1 MSKIIVLF
9 LLDLLI
15 SSAVAAGLYSTRG
28 TDAALTTG
36 LSIFISFSPVCLAL
50 AEFFT
55 LYLARKNFSA
65 LDVTINNPTAL
76 KILADVNVVAF
87 PYNRVLTCNEY
98 YIMDLVTE
106 GLKQS
111 ELLTMAASAEHDAQN
126 ILGRT
131 IYDAAVSR
139 GLKLQK
145 PTETKELPGRGVEAT
160 IRGIVV
166 RVGSP
171 GWIIGLGISASANF
185 RTKIDQMLVKGK
197 SALLVSTGRL
207 ARGVISLKDE
217 INEDAKIFLTAL
229 RTKKI
234 ETLLLTAQ
242 PKKMAYRIA
251 KDFELDN
258 IRTNLTPEGKAREIQ
273 IFRARGKVVAAIGS
287 DLQDL
292 PALASADVSFLLAG
306 GSLNPEELT
315 DSKIDFEI
323 PLLESFLTIREI
335 SCKVAKILKINRW
348 LALLSWAVLI
358 PPAILSAL
366 ENPPIPF
373 NPLMAALGV
382 AIFGVIILANSLRIK
397 S

>member
-1 MSKIIVLF
+1 MRKITILF
-9 LLDLLI
+9 LLDLII
-15 SSAVAAGLYSTRG
+15 SGAVAAWLYFTRG
-28 TDAALTTG
+28 VDAAFTTG
-36 LSIFISFSPVCLAL
+36 LSVFIAFSPICLVL

-55 LYLARKNFSA
+55 LYIARRKLSA
-65 LDVTINNPTAL
+65 LDVTINNANAL

-111 ELLTMAASAEHDAQN
+111 DLLTIAASAERDAEN

-131 IYDAAVSR
+131 IYDAAVAR
-139 GLKLQK
+139 GLKPQK
-145 PTETKELPGRGVEAT
+145 PTEFKELTGRGVEA
-160 IRGIVV
+160 IIKKIVV

-171 GWIIGLGISASANF
+171 GWIIGLGVSTSANL

-197 SALLVSTGRL
+197 STLLVSTGRL
-207 ARGVISLKDE
+207 ARGIISLKDE

-273 IFRARGKVVAAIGS
+273 IFRARGKIVAAIGS
-287 DLQDL
+287 DSQDL
-292 PALASADVSFLLAG
+292 LALTSADVSFLLSG

-315 DSKIDFEI
+315 DRKFDFEI
-323 PLLESFLTIREI
+323 PTLESFLAIKEI
-335 SCKVAKILKINRW
+335 SSKISKVLKINRW
-348 LALLSWAVLI
+348 QY
-358 PPAILSAL
+358 
-366 ENPPIPF
+366 
-373 NPLMAALGV
+373 
-382 AIFGVIILANSLRIK
+382 R
-397 S
+397 

>member
-1 MSKIIVLF
+1 MRKITILF
-9 LLDLLI
+9 LLDLII
-15 SSAVAAGLYSTRG
+15 SGAVAAWLYFTRG
-28 TDAALTTG
+28 VDAAFTTG
-36 LSIFISFSPVCLAL
+36 LSVFIAFSPICLVL

-55 LYLARKNFSA
+55 LYIARRKLSA
-65 LDVTINNPTAL
+65 LDVTINNANAL

-111 ELLTMAASAEHDAQN
+111 DLLTIAASAERDAEN

-131 IYDAAVSR
+131 IYDAAVAR
-139 GLKLQK
+139 GLKPQK
-145 PTETKELPGRGVEAT
+145 PTEFKELTGRGVEA
-160 IRGIVV
+160 IIKKIVV

-171 GWIIGLGISASANF
+171 GWIIGLGVSTSANL

-197 SALLVSTGRL
+197 STLLVSTGRL
-207 ARGVISLKDE
+207 ARGIISLKDE

-273 IFRARGKVVAAIGS
+273 IFRARGKIVAAIGS
-287 DLQDL
+287 DSQDL
-292 PALASADVSFLLAG
+292 LALTSADVSFLLSG

-315 DSKIDFEI
+315 DRKFDFEI
-323 PLLESFLTIREI
+323 PTLESFLAIKEI
-335 SCKVAKILKINRW
+335 SSKISKVLKINRW
-348 LALLSWAVLI
+348 LAFLSWILLV

-366 ENPPIPF
+366 EPPPIFF
-373 NPLMAALGV
+373 NPLIAAIGV
-382 AIFGVIILANSLRIK
+382 AIFSAVIVANSLRTK
-397 S
+397 

>member
-1 MSKIIVLF
+1 MKKIIILF

-15 SSAVAAGLYSTRG
+15 SGAVAAGLYSTRG
-28 TDAALTTG
+28 TDAAFTTG
-36 LSIFISFSPVCLAL
+36 LSIFISFSPICLVL

-55 LYLARKNFSA
+55 VYLVRKKIAEF
-65 LDVTINNPTAL
+65 DVTINNPDAL

-111 ELLTMAASAEHDAQN
+111 ELLTMAASAERGAEN

-145 PTETKELPGRGVEAT
+145 STEFNELPGRGVEAT

-171 GWIIGLGISASANF
+171 GWIINLGISTSANL
-185 RTKIDQMLVKGK
+185 RTKIDQMFVKGK

-207 ARGVISLKDE
+207 TRGIISLKDE

-234 ETLLLTAQ
+234 ESLLLTAQ

-258 IRTNLTPEGKAREIQ
+258 IRTNLTPEGKAREVQ
-273 IFRARGKVVAAIGS
+273 IFKARGKVVAVIGS

-292 PALASADVSFLLAG
+292 PALITADVSFLLAG

-315 DSKIDFEI
+315 DRKIDFEI
-323 PLLESFLTIREI
+323 PTLESFLATREI
-335 SCKVAKILKINRW
+335 SCKVAKIFKVNRW
-348 LALLSWAVLI
+348 LAFLSWVVLV

-366 ENPPIPF
+366 ETPPIPF